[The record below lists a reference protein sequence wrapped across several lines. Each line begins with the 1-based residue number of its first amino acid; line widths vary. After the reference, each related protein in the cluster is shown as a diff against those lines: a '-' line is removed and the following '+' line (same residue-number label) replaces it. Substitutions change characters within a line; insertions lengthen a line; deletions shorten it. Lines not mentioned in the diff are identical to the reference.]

1 MECVRKLFSKESYI
15 WLDGGLVRLC
25 LARRDGGSYLHD
37 SSFSEVILLLVRTT
51 VITKSPLF
59 PVVWV
64 LGSLFGSLPFLP
76 CCTAL
81 RQQFQAVIAFCHH
94 ASFDIRE
101 DRFPWDTVP
110 AFNA

>member
-1 MECVRKLFSKESYI
+1 MCPEAVLQRKLY
-15 WLDGGLVRLC
+15 
-25 LARRDGGSYLHD
+25 LARRWVSSSLFGTERDGGSYLHD

-101 DRFPWDTVP
+101 DRFPWDTIP